1 MSIDHDL
8 HQMLF
13 QQREAQTQHLEYN
26 QEFQYY
32 NAIAS
37 GDIEN
42 VSRYFYERR

>member
-37 GDIEN
+37 AISKTFP
-42 VSRYFYERR
+42 VIL